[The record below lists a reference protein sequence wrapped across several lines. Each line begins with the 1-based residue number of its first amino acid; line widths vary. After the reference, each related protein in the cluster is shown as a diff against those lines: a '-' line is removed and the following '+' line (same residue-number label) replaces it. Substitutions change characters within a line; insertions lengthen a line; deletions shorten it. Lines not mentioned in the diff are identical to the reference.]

1 MIGIGREID
10 GLYILKNHITPTFGA
25 VIKDEDSQ
33 RLWHLWLGHPSIG
46 VMKILKHKVD
56 DGMQQECVVCPLAK
70 QFRLKFLVSTSK
82 STSLFELVHLD
93 VWGPH

>member
-1 MIGIGREID
+1 
-10 GLYILKNHITPTFGA
+10 
-25 VIKDEDSQ
+25 
-33 RLWHLWLGHPSIG
+33 
-46 VMKILKHKVD
+46 MKILKHKVD